1 MSLEKFQSAYAD
13 VYGFTVDFR
22 KYLAEAKKRLG
33 DEGKNFD
40 NINAQIK
47 KIQERLKNQNYQVA
61 VIAPMKAGKSTFLN
75 AVIGADILAHESD
88 SCTVCET
95 YVRHVDSGKS
105 PKLIEYQ
112 GSKKP
117 IVFEGNDA
125 EIKQHFLS
133 RTREIRTSGNSDN
146 SFRFEL
152 EHPIEVAGNMDLL
165 KNFTLIDTPGP
176 DEWKSGEFDSTIL
189 KETAVRVLHECN
201 VILFILDYTRCQS
214 ETTQKFFEELREN
227 REELLKQCEGKV
239 YFILN
244 KIDQR
249 TESDPEIASFI
260 ENLKKKIS
268 SFGFLNPIIYPI
280 SAKKALLAQLV
291 LKNVATKTDH
301 LEFRRFAYKYEIVDE
316 HGNASTPNNRD
327 FAADAYTDSM
337 IPEVEEAVI
346 RSVIQKSGW
355 DLLNDTLQGIE
366 KAINAVDDTLK
377 FRQAGWQTQ
386 YSDLKLKVKEYEKR
400 AESAQKKVTSVKSY
414 VDQQKTLLVSGF
426 QRGISGF
433 AEGAKAA
440 IERELNK
447 IARERAVDS
456 STIEVIED
464 IEIQPFVIPDEIKAF
479 GQTAIN
485 VLPVPSPVKILLNA
499 AVSLLDLITGS
510 SASSAT
516 RTIAKQND
524 SFAAVSLLDL
534 ITESPA
540 SSATRT
546 IAKQNDPYK
555 IKFNDPAEAKIFADQ
570 INTFFV
576 CNISDWWIQVE
587 EVLINQGTFIQ
598 DVLSTKIQADI
609 QSISNELSSYLGE
622 TLDIILK
629 PSPIN
634 KISSFDVK
642 GIYTEIQEKLVTLKR
657 YDHETVSSGSFCLP
671 DSVIKRETIEIE
683 IDLREILE
691 VIKTRVDSMV
701 VGSGSLLEK
710 TISERIKKDFGNAEQ
725 QIDEYIAR
733 FSEEFSLL
741 LKQREKVGV
750 DSTQV
755 VKVINEQIVELATY
769 SNNLKDVKTSLQS
782 WRLD

>member
-1 MSLEKFQSAYAD
+1 MSLEIFRSAYAD

-22 KYLAEAKKRLG
+22 KFLKEAKRKLG
-33 DEGKNFD
+33 DEGKNLD
-40 NINAQIK
+40 NISTQIK

-95 YVRHVDSGKS
+95 YVRHIDSGKS
-105 PKLIEYQ
+105 SKLIEYQ
-112 GSKKP
+112 GSKRQP
-117 IVFEGNDA
+117 IVFEGDDA

-133 RTREIRTSGNSDN
+133 RTRKIRTSGNSDN
-146 SFRFEL
+146 SFRFEI
-152 EHPIEVAGNMDLL
+152 EHPIEAVGNMDLL

-176 DEWKSGEFDSTIL
+176 DEWKSGEFDSSNL
-189 KETAVRVLHECN
+189 KETAVRVLHDCN
-201 VILFILDYTRCQS
+201 VILFILDYTRWQN
-214 ETTQKFFEELREN
+214 ETTQRFFDELKEN

-244 KIDQR
+244 KIDMRRR
-249 TESDPEIASFI
+249 TDPEIHILI
-260 ENLKKKIS
+260 ENVKKKIS
-268 SFGFLNPIIYPI
+268 SFGFLNPIVYPV
-280 SAKKALLAQLV
+280 SSRKALLSKLIRDEKATEDDILSFEDEFLPVYRNRETRTYPTPQEVASQALV
-291 LKNVATKTDH
+291 DSKVP
-301 LEFRRFAYKYEIVDE
+301 EI
-316 HGNASTPNNRD
+316 
-327 FAADAYTDSM
+327 
-337 IPEVEEAVI
+337 EETVI
-346 RSVIQKSGW
+346 RTVIQRSGW

-386 YSDLKLKVKEYEKR
+386 YSDLKVKVKEYEKR
-400 AESAQKKVTSVKSY
+400 TEAAQKKVNSVKSS
-414 VDQQKTLLVSGF
+414 VDQQKTLLVSSF

-456 STIEVIED
+456 SSIEVIED
-464 IEIQPFVIPDEIKAF
+464 IEIQPSVIPDEIKAF
-479 GQTAIN
+479 GQTAVNI
-485 VLPVPSPVKILLNA
+485 LPVPSPIKIMLNA
-499 AVSLLDLITGS
+499 AVSLLDMITGS
-510 SASSAT
+510 SASSVT
-516 RTIAKQND
+516 RST
-524 SFAAVSLLDL
+524 S
-534 ITESPA
+534 
-540 SSATRT
+540 
-546 IAKQNDPYK
+546 KQNDPYK
-555 IKFNDPAEAKIFADQ
+555 IKFNDPAEAKYFADQ

-587 EVLINQGTFIQ
+587 EDLINQGTFIQ
-598 DVLSTKIQADI
+598 EVLSNKIQADI

-622 TLDIILK
+622 TLDITLK

-657 YDHETVSSGSFCLP
+657 YDYQTVSSGSFCLP
-671 DSVIKRETIEIE
+671 DNVIKRETIEIE

-691 VIKTRVDSMV
+691 VIEHRIDSMV
-701 VGSGSLLEK
+701 AGSGSLLEK

-733 FSEEFSLL
+733 FREEFSLL
-741 LKQREKVGV
+741 LEQREKVGV
-750 DSTQV
+750 DSTQI
-755 VKVINEQIVELATY
+755 VKVINEQILELQTY
-769 SNNLKDVKTSLQS
+769 SNKLIDVKNSLQS